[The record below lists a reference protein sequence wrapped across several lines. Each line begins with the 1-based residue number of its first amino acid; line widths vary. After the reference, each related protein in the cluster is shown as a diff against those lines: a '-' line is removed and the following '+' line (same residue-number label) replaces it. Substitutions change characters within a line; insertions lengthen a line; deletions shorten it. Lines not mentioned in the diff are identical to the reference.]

1 MHDINVVVGE
11 QLGGTHQQE
20 YQKDLQQYDVLQ
32 YHLDQT
38 G

>member
-1 MHDINVVVGE
+1 MRDINVVVGE
-11 QLGGTHQQE
+11 QLNGIHLQE

-32 YHLDQT
+32 YHP